1 MKVCLFEDE
10 KYDLLYPLTLTRAT
24 FELRC
29 GSMTLV
35 ERIRKTNPGVETSFF
50 LRDYLAPVLRERLGN
65 AVVNNLEDLS
75 RDDAILVNGR
85 WLPENGH
92 IPLEGDETIAT
103 CKGDIVYIRV
113 KKETLRRNLADSLQK
128 TIEKLKSE
136 LSVEEIKARMVE
148 YPWHLV
154 EYNHELLKEDFETY
168 WSRREKAETL
178 GENVAVVGDKSM
190 LYVSKSA
197 AIHPFVVLD
206 VSAGPIMVDDGAK
219 IYPFSRVEGPCY
231 IGRDTW
237 IVRGN
242 IREDTSIGPVCRVG
256 GEVEASII
264 QGYSNK
270 YHTGFLGHAY
280 VGEWVNIGALTTN
293 SDLKNDYSNV
303 DVYVKGRLMDTGDL
317 KVGSFI
323 GDHTKFGIGC
333 LLNTGTVVGV
343 ACVLLGGEVLPK
355 YIPSFCWYAEG
366 RLRRG
371 AGFRRTVEAEKR
383 VMSRRSVVMSDSYVR
398 MLEKIY
404 QDTKEER
411 ETLIRK
417 AEAKMERGGLK
428 NVG

>member
-10 KYDLLYPLTLTRAT
+10 KYDFLYPLTLTRAT

-35 ERIRKTNPGVETSFF
+35 ERIRRVNPSVETSFF
-50 LRDYLAPVLRERLGN
+50 LRDHLAPVLRERLGN
-65 AVVNNLEDLS
+65 AVVNSLEDLS

-85 WLPENGH
+85 WLPEKGRL
-92 IPLEGDETIAT
+92 PFKDDDEAIAI
-103 CKGDIVYIRV
+103 CKGDVVYIRV
-113 KKETLRRNLADSLQK
+113 KRETIRKNLSDTLQK
-128 TIEKLKSE
+128 TIEKLMSE
-136 LSVEEIKARMVE
+136 LSIKQVDARMVE

-154 EYNHELLKEDFETY
+154 EYNHELLKEDFEAY
-168 WSRREKAETL
+168 WSKKEGVKALE
-178 GENVAVVGDKSM
+178 ERIVVVGDKSM
-190 LYVSKSA
+190 LHVSKSA
-197 AIHPFVVLD
+197 DIHPFVVLD
-206 VSAGPIMVDDGAK
+206 TSSGPIMVDEGAR

-242 IREDTSIGPVCRVG
+242 IREETSIGPVCRVG

-293 SDLKNDYSNV
+293 SDLKNDYSSV
-303 DVYVKGRLMDTGDL
+303 DVYVKGRLMDTGDI

-333 LLNTGTVVGV
+333 LMNTGTVVGI

-371 AGFRRTVEAEKR
+371 AGFRRTIEAEKR
-383 VMSRRSVVMSDSYVR
+383 VMSRRSIVMSENYVR

-404 QDTKEER
+404 QDTREDR

-417 AEAKMERGGLK
+417 AEARLERGGL
-428 NVG
+428 

>member
-29 GSMTLV
+29 GAMTMV
-35 ERIRKTNPGVETSFF
+35 ERIRKVNPTVEASFF
-50 LRDYLAPVLRERLGN
+50 LRDHIASVFREKLGN
-65 AVVNNLEDLS
+65 AVVNNLEALG
-75 RDDAILVNGR
+75 RDDTIFVNGR
-85 WLPENGH
+85 WLPEHGRL
-92 IPLEGDETIAT
+92 PLDEDETIAT
-103 CKGDIVYIRV
+103 CKGDIVYVRAKRDTIR
-113 KKETLRRNLADSLQK
+113 KALSESLQK
-128 TIEKLKSE
+128 TIENLESE
-136 LSVEEIKARMVE
+136 LSTKEVEARMVE
-148 YPWHLV
+148 YPWDLV
-154 EYNHELLKEDFETY
+154 KYNHELLKEDFEFY
-168 WSRREKAETL
+168 EKGRVAEVL
-178 GENVAVVGDKSM
+178 GEKFSVVGEKDL

-197 AIHPFVVLD
+197 SIHPFVVLD
-206 VSAGPIMVDDGAK
+206 TSTGPIMVDDGARV
-219 IYPFSRVEGPCY
+219 YPFSRIEGPCY
-231 IGRDTW
+231 IGKDAW

-256 GEVEASII
+256 GEVEASVI

-293 SDLKNDYSNV
+293 SDLKNDYSTV
-303 DVYVKGRLMDTGDL
+303 DVYVKGRLMDTGDI

-355 YIPSFCWYAEG
+355 HIPSFCWYADG

-371 AGFRRTVEAEKR
+371 AGFRRTVEAERR
-383 VMSRRSVVMSDSYVR
+383 VMSRRSVAMSDSYVK

-404 QDTKEER
+404 QDSKEER

-417 AEAKMERGGLK
+417 ADMRQSRGL
-428 NVG
+428 

>member
-10 KYDLLYPLTLTRAT
+10 KYELLYPLTLTRST

-35 ERIRKTNPGVETSFF
+35 ERITRLNQDLDVSFF
-50 LRDYLAPVLRERLGN
+50 LRDHIAPVFKERFGK
-65 AVVNNLEDLS
+65 AIVNDLDDLP
-75 RDDAILVNGR
+75 RDDVILINGR
-85 WLPENGH
+85 WVPEQGRLPLH
-92 IPLEGDETIAT
+92 GDEIVAT

-113 KKETLRRNLADSLQK
+113 KKETLKKALSDSLNK
-128 TIEKLKSE
+128 TIERLRSE
-136 LSVEEIKARMVE
+136 LSTNEVDARMIE
-148 YPWHLV
+148 YPWDLIRF
-154 EYNHELLKEDFETY
+154 NHELLKEDFEAY
-168 WSRREKAETL
+168 WSRKEGVKTFKD
-178 GENVAVVGDKSM
+178 NVAVVGDKSM
-190 LYVSKSA
+190 LQISRSA
-197 AIHPFVVLD
+197 SIHPFVVFD
-206 VSAGPIMVDDGAK
+206 TTTGPIMVDDGAR
-219 IYPFSRVEGPCY
+219 IYPFSRIEGPAY

-242 IREDTSIGPVCRVG
+242 IREGTSIGPVCRVG

-293 SDLKNDYSNV
+293 SDLKNDYSTV
-303 DVYVKGRLMDTGDL
+303 DVYVKGKPMDTGDI

-323 GDHTKFGIGC
+323 GDHAKFGIGC

-355 YIPSFCWYAEG
+355 YIPSFSWYAEG

-371 AGFRRTVEAEKR
+371 AGFRRTVEAERR
-383 VMSRRSVVMSDSYVR
+383 VMSRRSVTMSDSYVK

-404 QDTKEER
+404 EDTREER
-411 ETLIRK
+411 ETLIKR
-417 AEAKMERGGLK
+417 AEMKG
-428 NVG
+428 

>member
-29 GSMTLV
+29 GAMTLV
-35 ERIRKTNPGVETSFF
+35 ERIKRVNPGVEALFF
-50 LRDYLAPVLRERLGN
+50 LRDHIAPVSAERLGN
-65 AVVNNLEDLS
+65 VAVNNLGALRED
-75 RDDAILVNGR
+75 DVILVNGR
-85 WLPENGH
+85 WLPEQGRL
-92 IPLEGDETIAT
+92 PPGEDEAIAT
-103 CKGDIVYIRV
+103 CRGDIIYVKAKRNTIRRALS
-113 KKETLRRNLADSLQK
+113 ENLQK
-128 TIEKLKSE
+128 TIENLRSE
-136 LSVEEIKARMVE
+136 LSTKEIEARMVE
-148 YPWHLV
+148 YPWDLV
-154 EYNHELLKEDFETY
+154 KYNHELLKEDFEVY
-168 WSRREKAETL
+168 ESRRKGAEAL
-178 GENVAVVGDKSM
+178 GEKVAVVGEKDL
-190 LYVSKSA
+190 LYVGEGVS
-197 AIHPFVVLD
+197 IHPFVVFD
-206 VSAGPIMVDDGAK
+206 TSNGPIMIDDGAR
-219 IYPFSRVEGPCY
+219 IYPFSRIEGPCY

-293 SDLKNDYSNV
+293 SDLKNDYSTV
-303 DVYVKGRLMDTGDL
+303 DVYVKGRLMDTNDV

-355 YIPSFCWYAEG
+355 YVPSFCWYADG
-366 RLRRG
+366 RIRRG

-383 VMSRRSVVMSDSYVR
+383 VMSRRAVAMSDSYIR
-398 MLEKIY
+398 MLEKVY
-404 QDTKEER
+404 QDSREER
-411 ETLIRK
+411 ENLIRK
-417 AEAKMERGGLK
+417 AERKL
-428 NVG
+428 

>member
-1 MKVCLFEDE
+1 LFEDE
-10 KYDLLYPLTLTRAT
+10 KYDLLHPLTFTRAA

-35 ERIRKTNPGVETSFF
+35 ERIRRLYPAVEASFF
-50 LRDYLAPVLRERLGN
+50 LRGHIAPVLRERLGN
-65 AVVNNLEDLS
+65 VAVNSLENLS
-75 RDDAILVNGR
+75 RDDAVLVNGR
-85 WLPENGH
+85 WLPEQGRL
-92 IPLEGDETIAT
+92 PLEGDEVIAM
-103 CKGDIVYIRV
+103 CKGEIVYISV
-113 KKETLRRNLADSLQK
+113 KRETIRRNLSDSLEK
-128 TIEKLKSE
+128 TVENLRSE
-136 LSVEEIKARMVE
+136 LSVKEVDARMVH
-148 YPWHLV
+148 YPWDLV
-154 EYNHELLKEDFETY
+154 RYNHELLKEDFEAY
-168 WSRREKAETL
+168 WSKRKGVEDLDER
-178 GENVAVVGDKSM
+178 VAVVGDKGM
-190 LYVSKSA
+190 LHVSKSA
-197 AIHPFVVLD
+197 TIHPFVVLD
-206 VSAGPIMVDDGAK
+206 TSAGPIMVDDGAR

-242 IREDTSIGPVCRVG
+242 IREETSIGPVCRVG

-293 SDLKNDYSNV
+293 SDLKNDYSTV

-333 LLNTGTVVGV
+333 LLNTGAVVGV

-355 YIPSFCWYAEG
+355 YIPSFCWYADG

-383 VMSRRSVVMSDSYVR
+383 VMSRRSVVMSESYVK

-404 QDTKEER
+404 QDTREER

-417 AEAKMERGGLK
+417 AEMRL
-428 NVG
+428 

>member
-1 MKVCLFEDE
+1 LKVCLFEDE
-10 KYDLLYPLTLTRAT
+10 KYDLLYPLTLTRAA

-35 ERIRKTNPGVETSFF
+35 ERIRRLYPGLEVSFF
-50 LRDYLAPVLRERLGN
+50 LRDHIAPVLRERLGDV
-65 AVVNNLEDLS
+65 AVNSLEDLS
-75 RDDAILVNGR
+75 RDDAVMVNGR
-85 WLPENGH
+85 WLPEQGRL
-92 IPLEGDETIAT
+92 PLEEDEVIAM
-103 CKGDIVYIRV
+103 CKGEIVYISV
-113 KKETLRRNLADSLQK
+113 KRETIRRNLSDSLQK
-128 TIEKLKSE
+128 TVENLRSE
-136 LSVEEIKARMVE
+136 LSVKEVDARMVH
-148 YPWHLV
+148 YPWDLV
-154 EYNHELLKEDFETY
+154 RYNHELLKEDFEAY
-168 WSRREKAETL
+168 WSKRKGVEDL
-178 GENVAVVGDKSM
+178 GEGVAVVGDKSM
-190 LYVSKSA
+190 LHVNRDAS
-197 AIHPFVVLD
+197 IHPFVVLD
-206 VSAGPIMVDDGAK
+206 TSAGPIMVDEGAR

-242 IREDTSIGPVCRVG
+242 IREETSIGPVCRVG

-293 SDLKNDYSNV
+293 SDLKNDYSAV

-333 LLNTGTVVGV
+333 LLNTGTMVGV

-355 YIPSFCWYAEG
+355 YIPSFCWYADG

-383 VMSRRSVVMSDSYVR
+383 VMSRRSVVMSESHVK

-404 QDTKEER
+404 QDTREER

-417 AEAKMERGGLK
+417 AEMRL
-428 NVG
+428 

>member
-1 MKVCLFEDE
+1 LKVCVFEDE

-35 ERIRKTNPGVETSFF
+35 ERISRTHPGVETSFF
-50 LRDYLAPVLRERLGN
+50 LRDYLAPVLRERLGDV
-65 AVVNNLEDLS
+65 VVNSLQDLS

-85 WLPENGH
+85 WLPEHGH
-92 IPLEGDETIAT
+92 LPFEKDEVIAM
-103 CKGDIVYIRV
+103 CKDDIVYIHV
-113 KKETLRRNLADSLQK
+113 KRETVRRKLSDTFQK
-128 TIEKLKSE
+128 TVENLRSE
-136 LSVEEIKARMVE
+136 LSVKQVDARMVE
-148 YPWHLV
+148 YPWHLIQ
-154 EYNHELLKEDFETY
+154 YNHEMLKEDFEAY
-168 WSRREKAETL
+168 WSKQEGAGSLDEK
-178 GENVAVVGDKSM
+178 VAVVGEKSM
-190 LYVSKSA
+190 LHVSKNA
-197 AIHPFVVLD
+197 VIHPFVVLD
-206 VSAGPIMVDDGAK
+206 TSSGPIIVDEDAR

-231 IGRDTW
+231 IGRNTW

-242 IREDTSIGPVCRVG
+242 IREETTIGPVCRVG

-264 QGYSNK
+264 HGYSNK

-383 VMSRRSVVMSDSYVR
+383 VMSRRSVVMSESYVR

-404 QDTKEER
+404 QDTREER

-417 AEAKMERGGLK
+417 AEMRMERGGM
-428 NVG
+428 

>member
-1 MKVCLFEDE
+1 LKVCLFEDE
-10 KYDLLYPLTLTRAT
+10 KYDLLYPLTLTRAA

-35 ERIRKTNPGVETSFF
+35 ERIRRLYPGLEVSFF
-50 LRDYLAPVLRERLGN
+50 LRDHIAPVLRERLGDV
-65 AVVNNLEDLS
+65 AVNSLEDLS
-75 RDDAILVNGR
+75 RDDAVMVNGR
-85 WLPENGH
+85 WLPEQGRL
-92 IPLEGDETIAT
+92 PLEEDEVIAM
-103 CKGDIVYIRV
+103 CKGEIVYISV
-113 KKETLRRNLADSLQK
+113 KRETIRRNLSDSLQK
-128 TIEKLKSE
+128 TVENLRSE
-136 LSVEEIKARMVE
+136 LSVKEVDARMVH
-148 YPWHLV
+148 YPWDLV
-154 EYNHELLKEDFETY
+154 RYNHELLKEDFEAY
-168 WSRREKAETL
+168 WSKRKGVEDL
-178 GENVAVVGDKSM
+178 GEGVAVVGDKSM
-190 LYVSKSA
+190 LHVNRDAS
-197 AIHPFVVLD
+197 IHPFVVLD
-206 VSAGPIMVDDGAK
+206 TSTGPIMVDEGAR

-242 IREDTSIGPVCRVG
+242 IREETSIGPVCRVG

-293 SDLKNDYSNV
+293 SDLKNDYSAV

-333 LLNTGTVVGV
+333 LLNTGTMVGV

-355 YIPSFCWYAEG
+355 YIPSFCWYADG

-383 VMSRRSVVMSDSYVR
+383 VMSRRSVVMSESHVK

-404 QDTKEER
+404 QDTREER

-417 AEAKMERGGLK
+417 AEMRL
-428 NVG
+428 

>member
-35 ERIRKTNPGVETSFF
+35 ERIRRINPSVETSFF

-65 AVVNNLEDLS
+65 AVVNSLEDLS

-85 WLPENGH
+85 WLPEYGRL
-92 IPLEGDETIAT
+92 PFEEDEAIAM

-113 KKETLRRNLADSLQK
+113 KRETIRKNLSDTLQK
-128 TIEKLKSE
+128 TIEKLRSE
-136 LSVEEIKARMVE
+136 LSVKQVDARMVE

-154 EYNHELLKEDFETY
+154 EYNHELLKEDFEAY
-168 WSRREKAETL
+168 WSKREGAKALE
-178 GENVAVVGDKSM
+178 ERVAVVGDKSM
-190 LYVSKSA
+190 LHISRSA

-206 VSAGPIMVDDGAK
+206 TSSGPIMVDDGAR
-219 IYPFSRVEGPCY
+219 IYPFSRIEGPCY

-242 IREDTSIGPVCRVG
+242 IREETSIGPVCRVG

-303 DVYVKGRLMDTGDL
+303 DVYVKGRLMDTGDM

-333 LLNTGTVVGV
+333 LLNTGTVVGA

-383 VMSRRSVVMSDSYVR
+383 VMSRRSIVMSDSYVK

-404 QDTKEER
+404 QDTREER

-417 AEAKMERGGLK
+417 AEMRMERGGI
-428 NVG
+428 

>member
-1 MKVCLFEDE
+1 VLKNSGVELKVCLFEDE
-10 KYDLLYPLTLTRAT
+10 KYDLLYPLTLTRAA

-35 ERIRKTNPGVETSFF
+35 ERIRRLNPGVEVSFF
-50 LRDYLAPVLRERLGN
+50 LRDHMAPVLRERLGN
-65 AVVNNLEDLS
+65 VAVNSLEDLS
-75 RDDAILVNGR
+75 RDDAVLVNGR
-85 WLPENGH
+85 WLPEHGRL
-92 IPLEGDETIAT
+92 PSEGDEVIAM
-103 CKGDIVYIRV
+103 CRGDIVHINV
-113 KKETLRRNLADSLQK
+113 KRETIRRNLSDSLEK
-128 TIEKLKSE
+128 TVENLKSE
-136 LSVEEIKARMVE
+136 LSVKEVDARMVQ
-148 YPWHLV
+148 YPWDLV
-154 EYNHELLKEDFETY
+154 RYNHELLKEDFEAY
-168 WSRREKAETL
+168 WSKRKGVEDL
-178 GENVAVVGDKSM
+178 GERVAVVGDKGM
-190 LYVSKSA
+190 LHVSKSA
-197 AIHPFVVLD
+197 TIHPFVVLD
-206 VSAGPIMVDDGAK
+206 TSAGPIMVDDGAR

-242 IREDTSIGPVCRVG
+242 IREETSIGPVCRVG

-293 SDLKNDYSNV
+293 SDLKNDYSTV

-333 LLNTGTVVGV
+333 LLNTGAVVGV

-355 YIPSFCWYAEG
+355 YIPSFCWYADG

-383 VMSRRSVVMSDSYVR
+383 VMSRRSVVMSESYVK

-404 QDTKEER
+404 QDTREER

-417 AEAKMERGGLK
+417 AEMRL
-428 NVG
+428 

>member
-10 KYDLLYPLTLTRAT
+10 KFDLLYPLTLTRAS

-35 ERIRKTNPGVETSFF
+35 ERIRRFNPGIEASFF
-50 LRDYLAPVLRERLGN
+50 LRDYLEPVLRERLGN
-65 AVVNNLEDLS
+65 AVVNSLEDLG
-75 RDDAILVNGR
+75 RDDVILVNGR
-85 WLPENGH
+85 WLPEHGRLP
-92 IPLEGDETIAT
+92 IEGDETVAT
-103 CKGDIVYIRV
+103 CRGDVVYVRA
-113 KKETLRRNLADSLQK
+113 KRETVRKSLSDSLQK
-128 TIEKLKSE
+128 TIENLRSE
-136 LSVEEIKARMVE
+136 LSVEEVEARMVE

-154 EYNHELLKEDFETY
+154 QYNHELLKEDFEAY
-168 WSRREKAETL
+168 WSKREGVKAM
-178 GENVAVVGDKSM
+178 GEMVSVVGDKS
-190 LYVSKSA
+190 LLHVSRGA

-206 VSAGPIMVDDGAK
+206 TSSGPIMVDDGAR
-219 IYPFSRVEGPCY
+219 IYPFSRIEGPCY

-242 IREDTSIGPVCRVG
+242 IREETSIGPVCRVG

-293 SDLKNDYSNV
+293 SDLKNDYSTV

-323 GDHTKFGIGC
+323 GDHSKFGIGC
-333 LLNTGTVVGV
+333 LLNTGTVVGA
-343 ACVLLGGEVLPK
+343 ACVMLGGEVIPK
-355 YIPSFCWYAEG
+355 YIPSFCWYADG

-371 AGFRRTVEAEKR
+371 AGFRRTVEAERR
-383 VMSRRSVVMSDSYVR
+383 VMSRRSVVMSESYVK

-417 AEAKMERGGLK
+417 AELRLQQGGL
-428 NVG
+428 

>member
-1 MKVCLFEDE
+1 MKACLFEDE

-29 GSMTLV
+29 GTMSSV
-35 ERIRKTNPGVETSFF
+35 ERIKRANPSIEVSFF
-50 LRDYLAPVLRERLGN
+50 QREHIAPVFREKHEN
-65 AVVNNLEDLS
+65 AVVNNLESLCK
-75 RDDAILVNGR
+75 DDTVLVNGR
-85 WLPENGH
+85 WLPKHGRL
-92 IPLEGDETIAT
+92 PLSEDETIAT
-103 CKGDIVYIRV
+103 YKGDIVYISV
-113 KKETLRRNLADSLQK
+113 KKDTIRKALSENLQK
-128 TIEKLKSE
+128 TIENLKTE
-136 LSVEEIKARMVE
+136 LSIKEIDARMVE
-148 YPWHLV
+148 YPWDLV
-154 EYNHELLKEDFETY
+154 RYNNELLKEDFESY
-168 WSRREKAETL
+168 GSRVEKAENL
-178 GENVAVVGDKSM
+178 EERIAVVGEKDL

-197 AIHPFVVLD
+197 NIHPFVVFD
-206 VSAGPIMVDDGAK
+206 TSAGPIMIDDGARV
-219 IYPFSRVEGPCY
+219 YPFSRIEGPCY
-231 IGRDTW
+231 IGKDTW

-242 IREDTSIGPVCRVG
+242 IREDTSIGPLCRVG

-264 QGYSNK
+264 HGYSNK

-303 DVYVKGRLMDTGDL
+303 DVYVKGKLMDTGDI

-343 ACVLLGGEVLPK
+343 ACVILGGEVLPK
-355 YIPSFCWYAEG
+355 HIPSFCWYSDG

-383 VMSRRSVVMSDSYVR
+383 VMARRGIAMSDSYGK

-404 QDTKEER
+404 QDSKEER

-417 AEAKMERGGLK
+417 AEMKL
-428 NVG
+428 

>member
-10 KYDLLYPLTLTRAT
+10 KYDLLYPLTLTRAA

-35 ERIRKTNPGVETSFF
+35 ERIRRLYPGFEVSFF
-50 LRDYLAPVLRERLGN
+50 LRDHIAPVLRERLGDV
-65 AVVNNLEDLS
+65 AVNSLEDLS
-75 RDDAILVNGR
+75 RDDAVMVNGR
-85 WLPENGH
+85 WLPEQGRL
-92 IPLEGDETIAT
+92 PLEEDEVIAM
-103 CKGDIVYIRV
+103 CKGEIVYISV
-113 KKETLRRNLADSLQK
+113 KRETIRRNLSDSLQK
-128 TIEKLKSE
+128 TVENLRSE
-136 LSVEEIKARMVE
+136 LSVKEVDARMVH
-148 YPWHLV
+148 YPWDLV
-154 EYNHELLKEDFETY
+154 RYNHELLKEDFEAY
-168 WSRREKAETL
+168 WSKRKGVEDL
-178 GENVAVVGDKSM
+178 GEGVAVVGDKSM
-190 LYVSKSA
+190 LHVNRDAS
-197 AIHPFVVLD
+197 IHPFVVLD
-206 VSAGPIMVDDGAK
+206 TSTGPIMVDEGAR

-242 IREDTSIGPVCRVG
+242 IREETSIGPVCRVG

-293 SDLKNDYSNV
+293 SDLKNDYSAV

-333 LLNTGTVVGV
+333 LLNTGTMVGV

-355 YIPSFCWYAEG
+355 YIPSFCWYADG

-383 VMSRRSVVMSDSYVR
+383 VMSRRSVVMSESHVK

-404 QDTKEER
+404 QDTREER

-417 AEAKMERGGLK
+417 AEMRL
-428 NVG
+428 

>member
-1 MKVCLFEDE
+1 LFEDE

-29 GSMTLV
+29 GAMTMV
-35 ERIRKTNPGVETSFF
+35 ERIKRVNPNVEVSFF
-50 LRDYLAPVLRERLGN
+50 LRDSIAPVLKERLGN
-65 AVVNNLEDLS
+65 PVVNNLEALCK
-75 RDDAILVNGR
+75 DDTVLVNGR
-85 WLPENGH
+85 WIPEHGRLPPDE
-92 IPLEGDETIAT
+92 DETIAT
-103 CKGDIVYIRV
+103 CKGDVVYVRAKRDTIR
-113 KKETLRRNLADSLQK
+113 KALSESLQK
-128 TIEKLKSE
+128 TIENLKSE
-136 LSVEEIKARMVE
+136 LSTREVDARMVE
-148 YPWHLV
+148 YPWDLV
-154 EYNHELLKEDFETY
+154 KFNHELLKEDFEVY
-168 WSRREKAETL
+168 GFKKEGAETL
-178 GENVAVVGDKSM
+178 GERVAVVGDRD
-190 LYVSKSA
+190 LLRVSKSA
-197 AIHPFVVLD
+197 SIHPFVVLD
-206 VSAGPIMVDDGAK
+206 TSTGPIIIDDGAR
-219 IYPFSRVEGPCY
+219 IYPFSRIEGPCY
-231 IGRDTW
+231 IGKDTW

-242 IREDTSIGPVCRVG
+242 IREETSIGPVCRIG

-264 QGYSNK
+264 QGYSSK

-293 SDLKNDYSNV
+293 SDLKNDYSTV
-303 DVYVKGRLMDTGDL
+303 DVHVKGRLMDTGEI

-355 YIPSFCWYAEG
+355 YIPSFCWYADE

-383 VMSRRSVVMSDSYVR
+383 VMSRRAVAMSDSYVN

-404 QDTKEER
+404 EDSREER

-417 AEAKMERGGLK
+417 AETKLLRGGL
-428 NVG
+428 